1 MAKSGFYGATA
12 VLLVVLQWAADSVCL
27 RWSERK
33 WVRFRIIIPFNS
45 TFPFADRRGLM
56 PLILTRFQSQ
66 SHKAN
71 KCDCEQKQTNNQWN
85 VVLPSLSNTLTTP
98 NIMNAIGFY
107 LRKQNLLIEL
117 YKAVPETTDAFSKR
131 LIAVIWVQVI
141 NQWITVTTIKV
152 VTSAY
157 SDVWGKPAC

>member
-1 MAKSGFYGATA
+1 MKRRQNGEKRFLWSHCCASCGVA
-12 VLLVVLQWAADSVCL
+12 VGSRFCL

-71 KCDCEQKQTNNQWN
+71 KCDCEQKQTNNQRN

-131 LIAVIWVQVI
+131 LIAPNIDFSVFLFRPLYTRFLFRNV
-141 NQWITVTTIKV
+141 
-152 VTSAY
+152 
-157 SDVWGKPAC
+157 

>member
-12 VLLVVLQWAADSVCL
+12 VLLVVLQWAADSVHL

-45 TFPFADRRGLM
+45 TFPFADRRELM

-71 KCDCEQKQTNNQWN
+71 KCDCEQKQTNNEM
-85 VVLPSLSNTLTTP
+85 LFSLRSAKHWQRQ

-107 LRKQNLLIEL
+107 LRKQNLLIERYL
-117 YKAVPETTDAFSKR
+117 R
-131 LIAVIWVQVI
+131 LLMHFQKGSSHLTLTCVFLFRPRYTRFLFRNV
-141 NQWITVTTIKV
+141 
-152 VTSAY
+152 
-157 SDVWGKPAC
+157 